1 MTIAKPYFQIIDNLL
16 FRQVVI
22 ISINQTDDEL
32 LQTIYADKS
41 LWPPGV
47 KRRIDSMKYILE
59 PFADVRGT
67 VLGRTACY
75 ESGIILVRLYN
86 VESIYKPST
95 LGVLTH
101 ELLHAVIHIMENKSI
116 KLSNDSEEVFTYT
129 LDFMVRE
136 FFTSYQKANK

>member
-32 LQTIYADKS
+32 LQTIYEDKS

-47 KRRIDSMKYILE
+47 KRRIDSIKYILD
-59 PFADVRGT
+59 PFADVNST
-67 VLGRTACY
+67 VLGRTVRY
-75 ESGIILVRLYN
+75 DSGIILVRLYN

-95 LGVLTH
+95 LGILTH
-101 ELLHAVIHIMENKSI
+101 ELLHAVIYTMENKSI
-116 KLSNDSEEVFTYT
+116 KLSHESEEVFTYT
-129 LDFMVRE
+129 LDFMMTE
-136 FFTSYQKANK
+136 FFTSYQKVNK